1 MREVERLM
9 GFDFRTFHMEGEE
22 REGLL
27 RGLRRLLEGVEGIVF
42 AYAHGSFVELDTFRD
57 VDVALWVKD
66 PEDAFSYAVDL
77 SAKLEA
83 EVGVPVDVHVLNDAP
98 LSFKCHVFTK
108 GELLLSIDDG
118 FRLRMLDETLRRY
131 FDLKVL
137 NRAAVE
143 PGSVDVRR
151 EQ

>member
-1 MREVERLM
+1 VREVERLM

-22 REGLL
+22 RKRLL
-27 RGLRRLLEGVEGIVF
+27 RGLRRLLEGVGGIVF
-42 AYAHGSFVELDTFRD
+42 AYAHGSFVELDEFRD

-77 SAKLEA
+77 SARLEA
-83 EVGVPVDVHVLNDAP
+83 EAGVPVDVHVLNDAP
-98 LSFKCHVFTK
+98 LSFKRHVFTK

-118 FRLRMLDETLRRY
+118 FRLRILDETLRRY
-131 FDLKVL
+131 FDVKEL
-137 NRAAVE
+137 NRAAIK